1 MPCRVGAVRNRRAD
15 RGVRPYGQRYKGCN
29 GRATARVAPTE
40 GYKRCGE
47 VRYPPVTASPC
58 QPPLG
63 KGFEGTGRRGRRP
76 LRICC
81 NWQKTPPMPG
91 GMRGEKIAVPLSF
104 ITQWGP
110 FTQGRAEGVCIPRA
124 PGRTFRAAS
133 QGGLQP
139 VTAPLLEKLWRVLFP
154 INALCSLQPF

>member
-1 MPCRVGAVRNRRAD
+1 
-15 RGVRPYGQRYKGCN
+15 
-29 GRATARVAPTE
+29 
-40 GYKRCGE
+40 
-47 VRYPPVTASPC
+47 
-58 QPPLG
+58 
-63 KGFEGTGRRGRRP
+63 
-76 LRICC
+76 
-81 NWQKTPPMPG
+81 MPG

-110 FTQGRAEGVCIPRA
+110 FTQGRAEGICIPRA

-154 INALCSLQPF
+154 IVALFNYIL

>member
-1 MPCRVGAVRNRRAD
+1 MRIATAGVRTGFAMTGFFIRSRCKAGRAD
-15 RGVRPYGQRYKGCN
+15 RGVCPYGWLQ
-29 GRATARVAPTE
+29 
-40 GYKRCGE
+40 
-47 VRYPPVTASPC
+47 
-58 QPPLG
+58 L
-63 KGFEGTGRRGRRP
+63 
-76 LRICC
+76 
-81 NWQKTPPMPG
+81 KTPPMPG

-124 PGRTFRAAS
+124 PGRTFRTAS